1 MRDSH
6 FFSDKTGTQ
15 KVSGSQWRTPTKVE
29 IICLK
34 WKQLINL
41 QTPGGKAFGS
51 WQIGMRELVSSS
63 KLDLQEFNHP
73 NILS

>member
-6 FFSDKTGTQ
+6 FFSDKTGAQ

-29 IICLK
+29 IIFLK
-34 WKQLINL
+34 WKPVINS

-51 WQIGMRELVSSS
+51 WQIGMRELVSSVYKYS
-63 KLDLQEFNHP
+63 R
-73 NILS
+73 